1 MKPVGSTKSA
11 VKDSSSKVRD
21 HDWDSDYYNAVSQ
34 VVAIHFSIL
43 QAATFADVLQP
54 ATGVCDAAGLTKSS
68 VRQDG
73 SKVRNPTELL
83 KLLVDSFREY
93 CPIINPGRQK
103 RKPKYVLNQ
112 VLSRQ
117 FVKSLL
123 AYFINIVTLYDLD
136 INIFSRRQLLQTV
149 RSQHPPNS
157 LPRKRAAHR

>member
-1 MKPVGSTKSA
+1 MILCLKYKFWLLTIFLFSSPNFVEMKIQVHVEMQILNSALQPKLFQEAPTPKHIPDPATSTT
-11 VKDSSSKVRD
+11 SSL
-21 HDWDSDYYNAVSQ
+21 AGC
-34 VVAIHFSIL
+34 AG
-43 QAATFADVLQP
+43 APAP

-93 CPIINPGRQK
+93 CPIINPGCQK

-112 VLSRQ
+112 VLSRH

-123 AYFINIVTLYDLD
+123 AYFINMVTL
-136 INIFSRRQLLQTV
+136 
-149 RSQHPPNS
+149 
-157 LPRKRAAHR
+157 